1 MSHYEHPERE
11 KAQQAQ
17 KRKNQLTALF
27 AGLGVGLAFA
37 LIFGLLLDSWPFA
50 TGVGV
55 VIAAAVTFG
64 LNAVRKD
71 SRKIVDEVPESK

>member
-50 TGVGV
+50 VGVGV

-64 LNAVRKD
+64 LNAVRRD
-71 SRKIVDEVPESK
+71 SRKIAGEVPESK